1 LELFLFVNSREV
13 VRGVWPGDGGASY
26 QEDFVIPGI
35 WPLWASSRRQIRQI
49 PNLR

>member
-1 LELFLFVNSREV
+1 LEFDEV
-13 VRGVWPGDGGASY
+13 GRY

-35 WPLWASSRRQIRQI
+35 WPLWASSRKQMRQI